1 MSDCGCGCNG
11 AGDCT
16 DNLNSNAKNAQ
27 LTGNI
32 NYDGSALA
40 CSNNT
45 DISIANGEGL
55 NSIIQKVLT
64 ALCPITQSNSSYLAH
79 TSVDNNLTNPIA
91 TVQTLNSVEFNGVNN
106 IKENEMIKIKYTGTL
121 STVASTGGLTIN
133 FTIFGKDSSGATTT
147 PVNFIS
153 ATVPAGVTTTDQFV
167 YSVEVIK
174 ISNTILHFS
183 VNGETRLASIPKN
196 ISNNNIGSPNL
207 SVYDLVINATASRNN
222 IGDVFNLD
230 YVSMEHI
237 RP

>member
-11 AGDCT
+11 AGNCT
-16 DNLNSNAKNAQ
+16 DNLNSNTKNAQ

-32 NYDGSALA
+32 NYDGSA
-40 CSNNT
+40 
-45 DISIANGEGL
+45 ISCTKNSSIDVANGEGL
-55 NSIIQKVLT
+55 NSVLQKVLT
-64 ALCPITQSNSSYLAH
+64 ALCPITQGNQSYLAH
-79 TSVDNNLTNPIA
+79 TSVDNNLTAAIN
-91 TVQTLNSVEFNGVNN
+91 TTQTLNSFEFDGVNN
-106 IKENEMIKIKYTGTL
+106 IKDNEMIKIKYSGSL

-153 ATVPAGVTTTDQFV
+153 ATVPAGQTTTDQFV
-167 YSVEVIK
+167 YSVEIIK

-183 VNGETRLASIPKN
+183 VNGKTRLASIPVN
-196 ISNNNIGSPNL
+196 ISNNNIGMANL

-230 YVSMEHI
+230 YVSMEHL